1 VRETGRVNV
10 NEQKRTRTHSRNL
23 QQKETGT
30 GSRVLGYHRIGG
42 DVETGRA
49 AAVNA
54 VVDVHHHLMIITI
67 IVQIETREY
76 SSKNM

>member
-1 VRETGRVNV
+1 VREKRRVNE
-10 NEQKRTRTHSRNL
+10 NEQKQTRTHSRNL
-23 QQKETGT
+23 QQNESGT

-42 DVETGRA
+42 DVEIERA

-54 VVDVHHHLMIITI
+54 VVDVHHHLMIIII

-76 SSKNM
+76 LSKHV

>member
-1 VRETGRVNV
+1 VREKRRANV
-10 NEQKRTRTHSRNL
+10 SEQKRTRTHSRTL
-23 QQKETGT
+23 QQKGK

-42 DVETGRA
+42 DVVTGRA

-67 IVQIETREY
+67 TVQIETREY
-76 SSKNM
+76 MSKNM